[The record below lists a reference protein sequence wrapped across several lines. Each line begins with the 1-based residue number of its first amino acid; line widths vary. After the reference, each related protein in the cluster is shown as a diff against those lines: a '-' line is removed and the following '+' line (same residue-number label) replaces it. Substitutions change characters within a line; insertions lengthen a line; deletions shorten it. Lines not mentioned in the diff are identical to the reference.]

1 METRGLSIVQGKKYR
16 LISPFV
22 FGMALL
28 ALPLAMESRTDFL
41 KPPVLL
47 PESTLITGSGAN
59 SGNMILADR
68 SEKKDR
74 VLYGTDSDPAFS
86 QEEQEREEK
95 EKEDRSWRML
105 ERMNLYQ
112 GYGKKE
118 RPPKSG
124 GEKQ

>member
-1 METRGLSIVQGKKYR
+1 MHK
-16 LISPFV
+16 LIPPFL

-28 ALPLAMESRTDFL
+28 ALPFAMESRTDVF

-47 PESTLITGSGAN
+47 PESTVITCSGTS

-68 SEKKDR
+68 TEKKDR
-74 VLYGTDSDPAFS
+74 VLYGTDSDPAYS

-118 RPPKSG
+118 RPPKSS